1 MIILVIHVYGLYMDV
16 KHLLNV
22 LIYLEL
28 HIFNVNNIQVNA
40 LVMVQHVLHLLHVQI
55 IQIQLVAKLEQMVNV
70 VG

>member
-1 MIILVIHVYGLYMDV
+1 MDV

-28 HIFNVNNIQVNA
+28 HRHNVNNIQINV
-40 LVMVQHVLHLLHVQI
+40 LVMVQHVLRLLHVQI
-55 IQIQLVAKLEQMVNV
+55 IQIRQVAKLEQMVNV